1 MIHAGVILSDDEGVP
16 IYLKDLPKN
25 VDVCELVE
33 LVMIMTQT
41 ALLRVYEV
49 VEFEKRPLT
58 NDERSSLDELIKF
71 FDIAK
76 RDTRGL
82 KRKMLN

>member
-1 MIHAGVILSDDEGVP
+1 M
-16 IYLKDLPKN
+16 YLKDLPKN
-25 VDVCELVE
+25 VDVGELVE

-49 VEFEKRPLT
+49 VELEKRPFT
-58 NDERSSLDELIKF
+58 EDERNSLDVMMKF
-71 FDIAK
+71 FDVAK